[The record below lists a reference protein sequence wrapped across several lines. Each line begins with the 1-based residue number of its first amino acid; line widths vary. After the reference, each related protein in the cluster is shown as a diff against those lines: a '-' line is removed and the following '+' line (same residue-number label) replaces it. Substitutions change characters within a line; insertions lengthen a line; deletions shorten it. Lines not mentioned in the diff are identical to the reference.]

1 MKKNILR
8 MLALVLAL
16 SCLFALAACSSSQT
30 ATPGADK
37 ETDQTPATSNQPEQP
52 SDAAEQT
59 PDPFG
64 KYEEPITINVV
75 RTMESTT
82 KFDTNYPETYSLEV
96 NVWSHAYE
104 DMLGIK
110 LNYLWTP
117 PSDTYATKW
126 TTAMA
131 SGDLPDMGVV
141 DAATYL
147 TLVEA
152 GLVED
157 MTDIF
162 DQYASDYYKAQ
173 IEAEN
178 GVSVDFMTFDGRM
191 LGLPITGAT
200 PDSANFLFI
209 RKDWLDQVGMEAPTT
224 IDELIEVARAFKDAQ
239 LGGPDT
245 YGICMG
251 PYEFSGQCDWE
262 GFLNGYKAYYNIW
275 VKTDDGKLGYS
286 TIQPEMREALLG
298 MQQLY
303 KEGLISTEFA
313 VNGNITEDLVS
324 DKVGIAYGTYWAPI
338 MAIQDEMNNNPDSE
352 WMALELPTID
362 GSKATTQAWGNG
374 APSSFFFVRKGYEH
388 PEAAV
393 KMLNLGFKLDT
404 EEPMKY
410 NFHEESQIQV
420 HAYRIAGLWEP
431 WRNVNNNELVWSA
444 LETGDT
450 SALSENNMDM
460 YNNIVKYR
468 EGTLEREKIGYMLV
482 NETTGSTYSIIN
494 QMNEEGRIILS
505 EYKTLPSQ
513 EFTETLNLLDYD
525 MMQVMTRV
533 IAGEDIS
540 SYDKAVENWLANGGQ
555 ELTDEVNAW
564 YAGT

>member
-1 MKKNILR
+1 MKKNLHR
-8 MLALVLAL
+8 LLCLLLAL
-16 SCLFALAACSSSQT
+16 SIVLALAACTKTQT
-30 ATPGADK
+30 SEKPTEPSAD
-37 ETDQTPATSNQPEQP
+37 P
-52 SDAAEQT
+52 AAET
-59 PDPFG
+59 NSGKPAEAAADPFG

-82 KFDTNYPETYSLEV
+82 KFDTNYPETYSLED

-117 PSDTYATKW
+117 PADSYATKW

-162 DQYASDYYKAQ
+162 EQYASDYYKEQ
-173 IEAEN
+173 IAAEN
-178 GVSVDFMTFDGRM
+178 GISVDFMTFNGRM

-200 PDSANFLFI
+200 PDAANFLFI
-209 RKDWLDQVGMEAPTT
+209 RKDWLEKAGMDAPTT
-224 IDELIEVARAFKDAQ
+224 IDELIEVAKAFKAAQ

-275 VKTDDGKLGYS
+275 VKTDDGKLAYS

-338 MAIQDEMNNNPDSE
+338 MAIQDEMNNNPDSK
-352 WMALELPTID
+352 WMVLELPTID

-431 WRNVNNNELVWSA
+431 WRNVKNNELVWTA

-460 YNNIVKYR
+460 YTNICKYR

-494 QMNEEGRIILS
+494 QMNAEGRIILS
-505 EYKTLPSQ
+505 AYKTLPSQ
-513 EFTETLNLLDYD
+513 EFTETLNLLDTE

-540 SYDKAVENWLANGGQ
+540 AYDRAVESWLANGGQ